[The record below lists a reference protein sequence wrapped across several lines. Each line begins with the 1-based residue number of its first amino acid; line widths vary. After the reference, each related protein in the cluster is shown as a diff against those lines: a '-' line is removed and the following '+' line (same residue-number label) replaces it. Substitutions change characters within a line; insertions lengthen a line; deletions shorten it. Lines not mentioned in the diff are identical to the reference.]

1 VARPLRVLFVGLTV
15 PYPPTNGHRLRTW
28 AMVQA
33 LADEGHRITL
43 VAFAERGE
51 IPGDLGPLRAACAE
65 VELVPTPVASGASG
79 RDALK
84 RVLALASP
92 LPFGAWKFRSPDL
105 TAALER
111 QLARQDFDVLLCD
124 GVYNMQNLPAHL
136 AVPVLLNKDDVAHV
150 LIRRYLALESSAG
163 RRLYGA
169 LEARKV
175 ERWERA
181 ALQQA
186 KAVLACS
193 ELDKALLRELAPTA
207 QVVAVPNVVDTDH
220 YAPRDG
226 AEPATVLFQGGM
238 DWQPNRDAVE
248 FFAAEILPW
257 LRRRVPSARFRVAGR
272 SPAESFRRRFAG
284 IDGLEFTGTVADM
297 RDEIAKATVCVVPLR
312 IGSGTRLKILEAG
325 AMAKPMVSTAV
336 GAEGLELVDGEEI
349 VLADEPRA
357 FADAVAALLHDAAG
371 RDELGRGARLRV
383 EKQYSLSVFK
393 TALRDAVT
401 GSLR

>member
-1 VARPLRVLFVGLTV
+1 VARPLRVLFAGLTL

-33 LADEGHRITL
+33 LADDGHRVTL
-43 VAFAERGE
+43 VAFAERAE
-51 IPGDLGPLRAACAE
+51 LLGDLEPLRTACAE
-65 VELVPTPVASGASG
+65 IDLVPTPLGPRGRG

-84 RVLALASP
+84 RLRALASP
-92 LPFGAWKFRSPDL
+92 LPFGAWKFRSPEL
-105 TAALER
+105 REALER
-111 QLARQDFDVLLCD
+111 QLARQDFDVLICD

-136 AVPVLLNKDDVAHV
+136 AIPVLLNKDDVAHV
-150 LIRRYLALESSAG
+150 LIRRYLALEPSTVH
-163 RRLYGA
+163 RLYGA

-181 ALQQA
+181 ALRRA
-186 KAVLACS
+186 AAVLACS
-193 ELDKALLRELAPTA
+193 ELDRSLLRELCPAA
-207 QVVAVPNVVDTDH
+207 SVVVVPNVVDTDH

-248 FFAAEILPW
+248 FFVAEILPA
-257 LRRRVPSARFRVAGR
+257 LRRRAPSARFRVAGR
-272 SPAESFRRRFAG
+272 SPTEPFRRRFAEVPG
-284 IDGLEFTGTVADM
+284 FEFSGTVADM

-325 AMAKPMVSTAV
+325 AMAKPILSTAL

-357 FADAVAALLHDAAG
+357 FADGVAKLLHDAA
-371 RDELGRGARLRV
+371 RRRELGRAARLRV
-383 EKQYSLSVFK
+383 EKQYGLAVFK
-393 TALRDAVT
+393 TSLRQAVS

>member
-1 VARPLRVLFVGLTV
+1 
-15 PYPPTNGHRLRTW
+15 
-28 AMVQA
+28 MVQA
-33 LADEGHRITL
+33 LADDGHRVTL
-43 VAFAERGE
+43 VAFAARGE
-51 IPGDLGPLRAACAE
+51 ALVDLGPLRAACAE
-65 VELVPTPVASGASG
+65 VELVPTPLALNGGG

-84 RVLALASP
+84 RVRALASP
-92 LPFGAWKFRSPDL
+92 LPFGAWKFRSPEL
-105 TAALER
+105 RGALER
-111 QLARQDFDVLLCD
+111 QLARHDFDVLLC
-124 GVYNMQNLPAHL
+124 
-136 AVPVLLNKDDVAHV
+136 
-150 LIRRYLALESSAG
+150 
-163 RRLYGA
+163 
-169 LEARKV
+169 
-175 ERWERA
+175 
-181 ALQQA
+181 
-186 KAVLACS
+186 
-193 ELDKALLRELAPTA
+193 
-207 QVVAVPNVVDTDH
+207 
-220 YAPRDG
+220 DG

-325 AMAKPMVSTAV
+325 AMAKPMVSTGL